1 MGNNNSSHVLLTD
14 KFILQYNEKMLAL
27 EKEVL
32 QVKTPID
39 LEKTIFISICNGQ
52 DRATVLHETAATAA
66 DAWLAVMKSG
76 QKHIKKEMLKPLWI
90 KADIVISRIEI
101 SKEFTGKIISNY
113 RPFFMRKGISFDP
126 DFKTAYIEAELNCN
140 GIIDYKNQ
148 EINLFNLNHYR
159 KRDDMESIR
168 SIPDKLIFF
177 DCQGFMC
184 DENNKVS
191 KLYTNQ
197 MDYGR
202 RPSDASYED
211 IHHVVNTASNFL
223 FQSLQENGQFIYGY
237 LPIFNKQI
245 ASYNIMRHT
254 TSVWTL
260 LNQYKL
266 TMNEALVPKIESAVR
281 YITEHHIVDKDQD
294 TSFLLEQSGGEIK
307 IGGNGVAIVVLC
319 IYMELFHTDCFN
331 ELVIKLGNGILS
343 LQNQETGEY
352 WHVLNYPDFTE
363 KEKFRIVYYDGEAT
377 FGLCKLYSHTKDKRW
392 LNGAIKAVDYFI
404 EHNYEKHIDHWVAYA
419 VNEITKYVP
428 SEKYFNFGLKN
439 VQVNL
444 EKIYHQDTSFH
455 TYMEMLMITFE
466 LYDRMK
472 SSHVKSDYS
481 ENHFDAR
488 YFIKTIY
495 KRATHMLNGYLYP
508 EYAMYL
514 KSPSTVLGA
523 FCVRHQG
530 YRVRID
536 DVQHFLGGYYLYLM
550 NYEKLAAYEKEF
562 PE

>member
-1 MGNNNSSHVLLTD
+1 MGNTNSSHVLLTD

-52 DRATVLHETAATAA
+52 DRATVLHETAATAD
-66 DAWLAVMKSG
+66 DAWFAVMKSG

-281 YITEHHIVDKDQD
+281 D
-294 TSFLLEQSGGEIK
+294 
-307 IGGNGVAIVVLC
+307 
-319 IYMELFHTDCFN
+319 
-331 ELVIKLGNGILS
+331 
-343 LQNQETGEY
+343 
-352 WHVLNYPDFTE
+352 
-363 KEKFRIVYYDGEAT
+363 
-377 FGLCKLYSHTKDKRW
+377 
-392 LNGAIKAVDYFI
+392 
-404 EHNYEKHIDHWVAYA
+404 
-419 VNEITKYVP
+419 ITKYVP